1 MKQMLI
7 YIFFIL
13 FINGCASSSSLKTQE
28 LENMNFTDTDVFDK
42 TLLESMSVNTQ
53 NIDINM
59 IGKISVNKIPERLG
73 RWLSVINEE
82 GQLTLKRTAV
92 AAAADEQK
100 TTKSVGMVL
109 GLLPTVYGFFK
120 KKLTYGAAVQYDA
133 TIFYHPGT
141 GLIKRVNFTK
151 KKK

>member
-1 MKQMLI
+1 MKQILI
-7 YIFFIL
+7 SLLFIL
-13 FINGCASSSSLKTQE
+13 FLNGCASSSSPKTQE
-28 LENMNFTDTDVFDK
+28 LENINFTDTDVFDK
-42 TLLESMSVNTQ
+42 NLLESMSGNTQ

-59 IGKISVNKIPERLG
+59 IGNISVNKIPERLG

-82 GQLTLKRTAV
+82 GQLNLKRTAV
-92 AAAADEQK
+92 AADEPK

-120 KKLTYGAAVQYDA
+120 KKLTYGAAVQYNA